1 MLDSQMN
8 WDALGAVAE
17 ALGSIGVIVT
27 LFYLISQ
34 IRQNTSSLEAS
45 SLHALMNEA
54 QQIADWAKDRK
65 LAEVILKGLENPAQL
80 DDVDRFRFSAYVS
93 STLAFWIDA
102 FYQFRS
108 GHFPEQQWRAQER
121 DIVSV
126 QSNPGFRQVWLAQ
139 RSGCPVDF
147 QDHVEHLIASQQAG
161 DMPNYFGTKS
171 RLE

>member
-1 MLDSQMN
+1 MN

-65 LAEVILKGLENPAQL
+65 LALI
-80 DDVDRFRFSAYVS
+80 
-93 STLAFWIDA
+93 
-102 FYQFRS
+102 
-108 GHFPEQQWRAQER
+108 
-121 DIVSV
+121 
-126 QSNPGFRQVWLAQ
+126 RQ
-139 RSGCPVDF
+139 
-147 QDHVEHLIASQQAG
+147 
-161 DMPNYFGTKS
+161 
-171 RLE
+171 